1 MLKLILLFGLI
12 TILLAEEDYYKIL
25 GLSRNATKKEI
36 KSKFKTLSKK
46 FHPDVSKEPDAE
58 TKFRDV
64 SEAYDVLIDDDKRKL
79 YDVYGKE
86 GLKDSPSRRGGFD
99 PFDFFGG
106 GREEEPAE

>member
-1 MLKLILLFGLI
+1 MIKQILFFGVI
-12 TILLAEEDYYKIL
+12 TFMQCEEDYYKIL
-25 GLSRNATKKEI
+25 GLGRNATKKEI

-46 FHPDVSKEPDAE
+46 YHPDVSKEPDAE
-58 TKFRDV
+58 AKFRDV

-86 GLKDSPSRRGGFD
+86 GLKETPSRRGGFD

-106 GREEEPAE
+106 GRDEEPT